1 MIKATGLIVV
11 SFRRAGMPAPL
22 VVLNRF
28 MKLDIV
34 SKTPSQGK
42 TKFFVSRS
50 QIKLPLDELT
60 KRGL

>member
-11 SFRRAGMPAPL
+11 SFRRVGMPAPL
-22 VVLNRF
+22 VILNRF

-42 TKFFVSRS
+42 TKFFVSS
-50 QIKLPLDELT
+50 GGSPVICSMST
-60 KRGL
+60 